1 MLVCAFF
8 VLGNDQNHEFIQL
21 TSSICL
27 GKKSD
32 TAYVSVPQDSIIIHK
47 RLHKHKAQYEII
59 TTHIWNVD
67 SLYFVWQWSTLA
79 ILLQWWNRSRWCNIW
94 LFNVFPIVFGQ
105 QCSLA
110 RMLKL
115 LFTGWYIRQNLDTVL
130 KWCFCNS
137 YSSFDK
143 RYITSLCFVFLMNL
157 LTLLSCTLLTHCC
170 IYNYGTQIL

>member
-1 MLVCAFF
+1 MSLC
-8 VLGNDQNHEFIQL
+8 HR
-21 TSSICL
+21 T
-27 GKKSD
+27 
-32 TAYVSVPQDSIIIHK
+32 DSIIIHK
-47 RLHKHKAQYEII
+47 RLHKHKEQYEII
-59 TTHIWNVD
+59 ITHIWNVD
-67 SLYFVWQWSTLA
+67 SLYFVWQWSTLV
-79 ILLQWWNRSRWCNIW
+79 IFLQWWNRSRWCNIW

-143 RYITSLCFVFLMNL
+143 RYITSLCFVFFNESAHTAVMYAANSL
-157 LTLLSCTLLTHCC
+157 LHLQLWDPNPLRTFKH
-170 IYNYGTQIL
+170 I